1 MISTWLMKAL
11 LVAYVIIT
19 AACIYERD
27 WPKMLHWVSACGIT
41 TAILWGMKYDT
52 TSLQIFEEGIMA
64 RPERHDA
71 DYFPFYVKDG
81 KTLFILESKYGLQGV
96 GFFTNLMRFLTRQTD
111 HHICIADESDRLY
124 FFAQIK
130 CPEDMGIDILNL
142 MAKTGKINKELWENH
157 KIIMS
162 EDLLKSLEDAYK
174 NRKNK
179 IVTVEQILEG
189 EILKSRVSYQENAV
203 SYQENPITY
212 PHNPQRKGK
221 ERKLNKYIQ
230 QGNPADVCG
239 KNIFICPHKEIVD
252 LYHSI
257 LPALT
262 PVKEWTEERQKLLRT
277 RWKEKTER
285 QSLDWWKNFFLD
297 VSKSDFLTGKVNGF
311 KADLEWL
318 IRPKNFIKVLEGKYR
333 NVEHQ
338 SKTEADDMIDRALR
352 GEI

>member
-1 MISTWLMKAL
+1 
-11 LVAYVIIT
+11 
-19 AACIYERD
+19 
-27 WPKMLHWVSACGIT
+27 
-41 TAILWGMKYDT
+41 
-52 TSLQIFEEGIMA
+52 MA

-111 HHICIADESDRLY
+111 HHINIADESDRIY

-130 CPEDMGIDILNL
+130 CPEDIGMDMINL
-142 MAKTGKINKELWENH
+142 MVKTGKINKELWTKY
-157 KIIMS
+157 KIIAS
-162 EDLLKSLEDAYK
+162 EDLLKSLEPAYK
-174 NRKNK
+174 NRNNK
-179 IVTVEQILEG
+179 IISIDEIIKNVENREKTDCN
-189 EILKSRVSYQENAV
+189 ELKSQEKHHIVENSKVRVSPLI
-203 SYQENPITY
+203 NPITY
-212 PHNPQRKGK
+212 QDNPITYRHNPQRKLK
-221 ERKLNKYIQ
+221 ETKVNKYIQ
-230 QGNPADVCG
+230 QGKPADVCD
-239 KNIFICPHKEIVD
+239 KNILICPHKEIID

-262 PVKEWTEERQKLLRT
+262 PIKEWTEERQKLLRT

-285 QSLDWWKNFFLD
+285 QSLDWWKNFFED
-297 VSKSDFLTGKVNGF
+297 VRRSDFLTGKVNGF

-333 NVEHQ
+333 NNNAQ
-338 SKTEADDMIDRALR
+338 SNNKTDDIIDRALR